1 MINTFMSFQLVL
13 FDKEYEVILKLFTV
27 STVCGISAAPS
38 IYSLWCTT
46 RWSQKMCAEIKL
58 ITSYTIAGIL
68 FSSSRLSPDVG
79 KREAR
84 YLSSLQS
91 VFALNNTPRMLSI
104 YVSRFIYNASRHG
117 MPQNLKLLLNVPLEL
132 TFFQYV
138 LIGIQYLP
146 SSQPLQSITPLQSLV
161 NTVI

>member
-1 MINTFMSFQLVL
+1 MEFRPLLQYIPSDALLGGVRKCVRINFL
-13 FDKEYEVILKLFTV
+13 
-27 STVCGISAAPS
+27 G
-38 IYSLWCTT
+38 
-46 RWSQKMCAEIKL
+46 CAEIKL
-58 ITSYTIAGIL
+58 ITSYTIAGIP